1 MARFEEPY
9 EDIESLFDEVV
20 VNQSTLPPSV
30 NIKLLADNKSKKI
43 FKVMRAND
51 LLKYRTG
58 DDVIIIINQNIFEQL
73 TDVQK
78 MIVAE
83 EAVAYIAYDMDKD
96 KVLITEPDFLA
107 HSGILR
113 KHTFEVIENV
123 RETIKSLYDAENQS
137 EDECEAATQR
147 CINQCSIILEQHKLS
162 SD

>member
-137 EDECEAATQR
+137 EDE
-147 CINQCSIILEQHKLS
+147 SLS
-162 SD
+162 RTGR

>member
-43 FKVMRAND
+43 FKVSRAND

-137 EDECEAATQR
+137 EDE
-147 CINQCSIILEQHKLS
+147 SLS
-162 SD
+162 RTGR

>member
-9 EDIESLFDEVV
+9 EDIESLFDEVI

-123 RETIKSLYDAENQS
+123 RETIKSLYDAENQA
-137 EDECEAATQR
+137 EDE
-147 CINQCSIILEQHKLS
+147 SLS
-162 SD
+162 RTGR

>member
-43 FKVMRAND
+43 FKVSRAND

-73 TDVQK
+73 TDAQK

-83 EAVAYIAYDMDKD
+83 EAVAYIGYDMDKD
-96 KVLITEPDFLA
+96 KVSITEPDFLA

-113 KHTFEVIENV
+113 KHSFEVIENV
-123 RETIKSLYDAENQS
+123 RETIKSLYDADNQA
-137 EDECEAATQR
+137 EDE
-147 CINQCSIILEQHKLS
+147 SLS
-162 SD
+162 RTGR

>member
-1 MARFEEPY
+1 
-9 EDIESLFDEVV
+9 
-20 VNQSTLPPSV
+20 
-30 NIKLLADNKSKKI
+30 
-43 FKVMRAND
+43 

-137 EDECEAATQR
+137 EDE
-147 CINQCSIILEQHKLS
+147 SLS
-162 SD
+162 RTGR

>member
-123 RETIKSLYDAENQS
+123 RETIKSLYDAENQA
-137 EDECEAATQR
+137 EDE
-147 CINQCSIILEQHKLS
+147 SLS
-162 SD
+162 RTGR

>member
-43 FKVMRAND
+43 FKVSRAND

-123 RETIKSLYDAENQS
+123 RETIKSLYDADNQA
-137 EDECEAATQR
+137 EDE
-147 CINQCSIILEQHKLS
+147 SLS
-162 SD
+162 RTGR

>member
-9 EDIESLFDEVV
+9 EDIESLFVDVI
-20 VNQSTLPPSV
+20 VNHTALPQTV

-123 RETIKSLYDAENQS
+123 RETIKSLYDAENQA
-137 EDECEAATQR
+137 EDE
-147 CINQCSIILEQHKLS
+147 SLS
-162 SD
+162 RTGR

>member
-73 TDVQK
+73 TDIQK

-123 RETIKSLYDAENQS
+123 RETIKSLYDAENQA
-137 EDECEAATQR
+137 EDE
-147 CINQCSIILEQHKLS
+147 SLS
-162 SD
+162 RTGR